1 MLLVIFGTYQYHFN
15 FSPSGAVTINEVIN
29 KYNFFQLYGNI
40 ILSTK
45 EREKEEG
52 GEREEGERRGRKGGR
67 EEGGRGREG
76 GGREEGGKEEGEK
89 EGER

>member
-1 MLLVIFGTYQYHFN
+1 MLLVIFGTCQYHFN

-45 EREKEEG
+45 EREEG
-52 GEREEGERRGRKGGR
+52 GKKREGGRREGEGGR
-67 EEGGRGREG
+67 EGGRGK
-76 GGREEGGKEEGEK
+76 EEGGKEGGRKDE
-89 EGER
+89 